1 MKKRKQNVTFL
12 LKGIE
17 LNMKIYWIIILLY
30 EAKVM
35 MHLEGVNVVFGF
47 IWVYCAFLLD
57 ATLAL
62 EVIMARN

>member
-1 MKKRKQNVTFL
+1 M
-12 LKGIE
+12 E